1 MLPNPARLCFAEQWS
16 LMRVRATTQPDKEK
30 EAMSFPGHIQPA
42 ASDEARRSQNEET
55 GTAVLTGQLGFGFED
70 AAPASPVP
78 APTKTRKAKAVPAV
92 AAAAVQEPEA
102 LARLLD
108 SHADYRVLRRLPVV
122 TQFAH
127 RAAGPVTRVLIL
139 DTETT
144 GLDPSHDR
152 IMELALLRVDVDSAT
167 GRPVGKVEVYDGLE
181 DPGMPIPP
189 EVQDLTGISDA
200 MVRGHKLDEPR
211 LLAMLAGAD
220 LVIAHNAGFDR
231 PFVEARLAQF
241 AQLSWACSFA
251 DLDWK
256 KEGRSSAKL
265 AHLALELGWFY
276 DAHRAEMDCHALL
289 AVLAS
294 ALPLSGQTALGQL
307 LSVAARPSFRL
318 QATAAPFD
326 AKDLLKGRGYRW
338 DAVHKVWYTRLGD
351 EAQLQAECDWLKAT
365 VYAGRPVRVQV
376 ECFDAGNRYSL
387 RPGKVESRSL

>member
-1 MLPNPARLCFAEQWS
+1 MNAESNGHALFA
-16 LMRVRATTQPDKEK
+16 D
-30 EAMSFPGHIQPA
+30 
-42 ASDEARRSQNEET
+42 
-55 GTAVLTGQLGFGFED
+55 QLGFGFDD
-70 AAPASPVP
+70 AAPIAPAPVP
-78 APTKTRKAKAVPAV
+78 IRTRKTRIVPPAP
-92 AAAAVQEPEA
+92 ASEPLTPEA
-102 LARLLD
+102 MALALER
-108 SHADYRVLRRLPVV
+108 HADYRVLRRLPVV

-127 RAAGPVTRVLIL
+127 QPAGPVTRLLIL

-144 GLDPSHDR
+144 GLDPSRDR
-152 IMELALLRVDVDSAT
+152 IMELALLRVDVDNAT
-167 GRPVGKVEVYDGLE
+167 GQPTGNVEVYDGLE
-181 DPGMPIPP
+181 DPGMPIPQ

-211 LLAMLAGAD
+211 VLAMLAESD

-265 AHLALELGWFY
+265 THLALELGWFY

-294 ALPLSGQTALGQL
+294 ALPLSGQTGLGRL
-307 LSVAARPSFRL
+307 LSVAAKPSYRL

-326 AKDLLKGRGYRW
+326 AKDLLKARGYRW
-338 DAVHKVWYTRLGD
+338 DGNNKVWHTRLGD
-351 EAQLQAECDWLKAT
+351 EVQLQAECDWLKGS
-365 VYAGRPVRVQV
+365 VYAHRPARVQV
-376 ECFDAGNRYSL
+376 ECFDAGNRYSS

>member
-1 MLPNPARLCFAEQWS
+1 
-16 LMRVRATTQPDKEK
+16 
-30 EAMSFPGHIQPA
+30 MSFTGHIHQA
-42 ASDEARRSQNEET
+42 ATDEALRSTNEE
-55 GTAVLTGQLGFGFED
+55 ARAPVLTGQLGFGFDD
-70 AAPASPVP
+70 ATP
-78 APTKTRKAKAVPAV
+78 APSVPGSSKIRKAKAAPAV
-92 AAAAVQEPEA
+92 SAVLEPEA
-102 LARLLD
+102 MALALER
-108 SHADYRVLRRLPVV
+108 HADYRVLRRLPVV

-127 RAAGPVTRVLIL
+127 QPVGPVTRVLIL

-144 GLDPSHDR
+144 GLDPFRDR
-152 IMELALLRVDVDSAT
+152 IMELALLRVDVDNAT
-167 GRPVGKVEVYDGLE
+167 GQPTGNVEVYDGLE
-181 DPGMPIPP
+181 DPGMPIPQ

-211 LLAMLAGAD
+211 VLAMLAESD

-241 AQLSWACSFA
+241 AQLPWACSFA

-265 AHLALELGWFY
+265 THLALELGWFY

-294 ALPLSGQTALGQL
+294 ALPLSGQTGLRQL
-307 LSVAARPSFRL
+307 LSVAAKPSYRL

-326 AKDLLKGRGYRW
+326 AKDLLKARGYRW
-338 DAVHKVWYTRLGD
+338 DLVAKVWHTRLGD
-351 EAQLQAECDWLKAT
+351 EVQLQAECDWLKVT
-365 VYAGRPVRVQV
+365 VYARRPARVQV